1 MGVAGAMTTDLAGL
15 DARHVWHPYA
25 PMNDPHRPHV
35 VTSASGATLRLADGR
50 ELLDGMSSWW
60 AAVHGYRHPR
70 LDDAVRTQLGSI
82 AHVMFGGLTHEPA
95 IELVRR
101 LVEVT
106 PDGLEHVFLADSG
119 SVSVEVALKMALQYQ
134 RGRGQGRRTRM
145 LTIRGGYHGDTFGAM
160 SVSDPVG
167 GMHAMFADTLP
178 PTVFLPRPPAGL
190 QADLEAWLSEARPIV
205 DAHADQIAAVIVE
218 PVLQGAGGMHVYP
231 PDVVRWL
238 REQAD
243 AHGWLLILD
252 EIATGFGRAGTFFAA
267 DRAGVTPDVMC
278 VGKALSGGYLTL
290 GATLCTSDVVD
301 GVQASEAGALMH
313 GPTYMG
319 NPLACAV
326 AGASLD
332 LLAEQDVEGVVAR
345 IGALLA
351 SGLEPARELDHVL
364 DVRTLG
370 AVGVVQLDRAV
381 DGPRAARAAADLGVW
396 IRPFRDLVYVMPPYI
411 STDDEVARMAEAV
424 VAGARACR

>member
-1 MGVAGAMTTDLAGL
+1 MSDIVET

-25 PMNDPHRPHV
+25 PMDDPHHPHV
-35 VTSASGATLRLADGR
+35 VESASGVTLRLADGR

-60 AAVHGYRHPR
+60 AAIHGYRHPH
-70 LDDAVRTQLGSI
+70 LDDAVRNQLNSM

-95 IELVRR
+95 VELVRR

-106 PDGLEHVFLADSG
+106 PDHLDHVFLADSG

-134 RGRGQGRRTRM
+134 RGRGQPGRTRM

-167 GMHAMFADTLP
+167 GMHEMFTDTLP
-178 PTVFLPRPPAGL
+178 STTFLPRPPAGL
-190 QADLEAWLSEARPIV
+190 DSDISDWIDQARPLI
-205 DAHADQIAAVIVE
+205 DSHADDIAAVIIE
-218 PVLQGAGGMHVYP
+218 PVLQGAGGMHIYP
-231 PDVVRWL
+231 PTVVRWL

-252 EIATGFGRAGTFFAA
+252 EIATGFGRTGTFFAA
-267 DRAGVTPDVMC
+267 GRAGVVPDVMC

-313 GPTYMG
+313 GPTFMG

-326 AGASLD
+326 ASASLD
-332 LLAEQDVEGVVAR
+332 LLADQDVEGNVAR
-345 IGALLA
+345 IGAGLA
-351 SGLEPARELDHVL
+351 AGLEPARDFDHVL

-370 AVGVVQLDRAV
+370 AVGVVQLDRTV
-381 DGPRAARAAADLGVW
+381 DAARAAGAAADLGVW

-411 STDDEVARMAEAV
+411 STDDDVARMAEAV
-424 VAGARACR
+424 VAGALACR

>member
-1 MGVAGAMTTDLAGL
+1 MSRIAEI
-15 DARHVWHPYA
+15 DAQHVWHPYA
-25 PMNDPHRPHV
+25 PMDDPHPPHIV
-35 VTSASGATLRLADGR
+35 ESASGAVLRLADGR

-70 LDDAVRTQLGSI
+70 LDDALRTQMESM
-82 AHVMFGGLTHEPA
+82 AHVMFGGLTHEPGV
-95 IELVRR
+95 ELVRR

-106 PDGLEHVFLADSG
+106 PTGLDHVFLSDSG

-134 RGRGQGRRTRM
+134 RGRGQSHRTRM

-167 GMHAMFADTLP
+167 GMHEMFSDALP
-178 PTVFLPRPPAGL
+178 STTFLPRPPAGL
-190 QADLEAWLSEARPIV
+190 EADIGDWIAEAQAIV
-205 DAHADQIAAVIVE
+205 EELADDIAAVIVE
-218 PVLQGAGGMHVYP
+218 PVLQGAGGMHIYP
-231 PDVVRWL
+231 PAVVRWL
-238 REQAD
+238 RDQAD

-252 EIATGFGRAGTFFAA
+252 EIATGFGRTGTFFAA
-267 DRAGVTPDVMC
+267 ERAGVVPDVMC

-290 GATLCTSDVVD
+290 GATLCTADVVD
-301 GVQASEAGALMH
+301 GVQSSEAGALMH
-313 GPTYMG
+313 GPTFMA

-332 LLAEQDVEGVVAR
+332 LLGEMDVEGTVAR
-345 IGALLA
+345 INT
-351 SGLEPARELDHVL
+351 GLSTGLKPARDLDHVV

-370 AVGVVQLDRAV
+370 AVGVVQLDRPV
-381 DGPRAARAAADLGVW
+381 DVPTASKAAADLGVW

-411 STDDEVARMAEAV
+411 STDADVARMADAV
-424 VAGARACR
+424 VAGASACR

>member
-1 MGVAGAMTTDLAGL
+1 MSRIAEI
-15 DARHVWHPYA
+15 DAKHVWHPYA
-25 PMNDPHRPHV
+25 PMDDPHAPHV
-35 VTSASGATLRLADGR
+35 VESASGAVLRLADGR

-70 LDDAVRTQLGSI
+70 LDDALRTQLSSM
-82 AHVMFGGLTHEPA
+82 AHVMFGGLTHEPGV
-95 IELVRR
+95 ELVRR

-106 PDGLEHVFLADSG
+106 PTGLDHVFLSDSG
-119 SVSVEVALKMALQYQ
+119 SVSVEVALKMALQFQ
-134 RGRGQGRRTRM
+134 RGRGQPHRTRM

-167 GMHAMFADTLP
+167 GMHEMFADALP
-178 PTVFLPRPPAGL
+178 SAVFLPRPPAGL
-190 QADLEAWLSEARPIV
+190 EADIDDWIDQSRPLI
-205 DAHADQIAAVIVE
+205 DSCADDIAAVIIE
-218 PVLQGAGGMHVYP
+218 PVLQGAGGMHFYP
-231 PDVVRWL
+231 PAVVRWL

-252 EIATGFGRAGTFFAA
+252 EIATGFGRTGTFFAA
-267 DRAGVTPDVMC
+267 DRADVAPDVMC

-313 GPTYMG
+313 GPTFMA

-332 LLAEQDVEGVVAR
+332 LLADQDVAGTVGR
-345 IGALLA
+345 IGAGLA
-351 SGLEPARELDHVL
+351 AGLEPARAFDHVL

-370 AVGVVQLDRAV
+370 AVGVVQLDRPV
-381 DGPRAARAAADLGVW
+381 DGRAAAKAVDLGVW
-396 IRPFRDLVYVMPPYI
+396 LRPFRDLVYVMPPYV
-411 STDDEVARMAEAV
+411 STDDDVARMADAV
-424 VAGARACR
+424 VAGALACR

>member
-1 MGVAGAMTTDLAGL
+1 VAISTAQL

-25 PMNDPHRPHV
+25 PMHDPNQPHQV
-35 VTSASGATLRLADGR
+35 VSASGVTLTLADGT

-70 LDDAVRTQLGSI
+70 LDSAVMKQLDSM

-95 IELVRR
+95 VELVRR
-101 LVEVT
+101 LVDLT
-106 PDGLEHVFLADSG
+106 PAGLDHVFLADSG

-134 RGRGQGRRTRM
+134 RGRGQTQRTTM
-145 LTIRGGYHGDTFGAM
+145 LSIRGGYHGDTFGAM

-167 GMHAMFADTLP
+167 GMHEMFADTLAS
-178 PTVFLPRPPAGL
+178 TVFLPRPPAGL
-190 QADLEAWLSEARPIV
+190 DADIGAWVAEAQPVV
-205 DAHADQIAAVIVE
+205 DAHADRIAAVIVE

-231 PDVVRWL
+231 PAVVRWL

-243 AHGWLLILD
+243 THGWLLILD
-252 EIATGFGRAGTFFAA
+252 EIATGFGRTGTMFAVE
-267 DRAGVTPDVMC
+267 RAGVVPDVMC

-290 GATLCTSDVVD
+290 AAALCTADVVE
-301 GVQASEAGALMH
+301 GVEASESGALMH

-326 AGASLD
+326 ASASLD
-332 LLAEQDVEGVVAR
+332 LLVEDDALGAVAR
-345 IGALLA
+345 INAALETGLA
-351 SGLEPARELDHVL
+351 PARDLDHVL

-370 AVGVVQLDRAV
+370 AVGVVQLDRPV
-381 DGPRAARAAADLGVW
+381 DIPVAARAAAELGVW
-396 IRPFRDLVYVMPPYI
+396 VRPFRDLVYVMPPYV
-411 STDDEVARMAEAV
+411 STDVDVARMSAAV
-424 VAGARACR
+424 VAAAQSSA